1 MLIFKLNIKGD
12 KMAKND
18 YDVIVF
24 KILTYLYRKIKDG
37 YVDDTYLYP
46 LTNDFPINEDYFIS
60 ILEDLEEKKFI
71 KNLKITR
78 AWGGVFINYDLS
90 KLKITGDGVAYL
102 RDNSRMKKLIN
113 IIKEARSIMT
123 LWN

>member
-1 MLIFKLNIKGD
+1 
-12 KMAKND
+12 MAKDD

-24 KILTYLYRKIKDG
+24 KILTYLYRKLKNR
-37 YVDDTYLYP
+37 YEDDTYLYP

-71 KNLKITR
+71 KNLKIIKS
-78 AWGGVFINYDLS
+78 WGGDVVGYDLS
-90 KLKITGDGVAYL
+90 QVKITGDGIEYL

-113 IIKEARSIMT
+113 LVKEARTIMS